1 MSLGTLCLGL
11 YLLLIGLVQVFS
23 VNVSS
28 TLLGILA
35 LIAGVLILID
45 SVHPVAVWRRGS
57 AA

>member
-23 VNVSS
+23 VNISA

-35 LIAGVLILID
+35 LIAGILILLD
-45 SVHPVAVWRRGS
+45 SVHPVTIWRRNPNV
-57 AA
+57 